1 MLKVNIKQEVIEKFL
16 VKKNKSQN
24 WLAMKLE
31 ISSGYMSQLL
41 LGIRHPSPKIREK
54 IPNVMPDL
62 KFDDIFK
69 IEK

>member
-1 MLKVNIKQEVIEKFL
+1 
-16 VKKNKSQN
+16 
-24 WLAMKLE
+24 MKLE

-54 IPNVMPDL
+54 ILNVMPDL